1 MPERPANKSVRS
13 RTLLVMDTSFHTLVK
28 TECGRS
34 QLAELQAKS
43 GPFARLRLVWFL
55 AIATVRDLAKR

>member
-1 MPERPANKSVRS
+1 
-13 RTLLVMDTSFHTLVK
+13 MDTSFHTLVK

-43 GPFARLRLVWFL
+43 GPFARLRLMWFL